1 MKDIKTPQ
9 IPQQIKD
16 FIFENRGYF
25 NGEIELEDID
35 GCLVCTEMNTKEL
48 IIYDAV
54 CVFENGAYILEWNAG
69 KKDIQLKLNGAVLLD
84 EKNELS
90 LNYKDVIVEYK

>member
-1 MKDIKTPQ
+1 MQNNKTPQ

-25 NGEIELEDID
+25 DGEIELEDID
-35 GCLVCTEMNTKEL
+35 VCSVCTEMNTKEL

-54 CVFENGAYILEWNAG
+54 CVFDNGAYILQWNLT
-69 KKDIQLKLNGAVLLD
+69 KDSIHLHLNGELLFA
-84 EKNELS
+84 EKNKLS
-90 LNYKDVIVEYK
+90 LNYKDVIEEYK

>member
-1 MKDIKTPQ
+1 MKNIKIPQ
-9 IPQQIKD
+9 IPKQIKD

-35 GCLVCTEMNTKEL
+35 VCSVCTEMNTKEL
-48 IIYDAV
+48 IIYDAI
-54 CVFENGAYILEWNAG
+54 CVYGNGDYILEWNAG
-69 KKDIQLKLNGAVLLD
+69 KKDIQLKLNGEVLLN
-84 EKNELS
+84 EKNDLS